1 MKNTLNI
8 YNFFYSEGCFFTKKN
23 NFIFMENLEMLDNV
37 LSWKLVWD
45 RDTKDV
51 LFLNQVGKIETENE
65 IFETKNQNEIYEKI
79 TELGLKYNPSILDNE
94 EWI

>member
-1 MKNTLNI
+1 
-8 YNFFYSEGCFFTKKN
+8 
-23 NFIFMENLEMLDNV
+23 MENLEMLDNG

-45 RDTKDV
+45 PDTKDV
-51 LFLNQVGKIETENE
+51 LFLNQAGKIETENE

-94 EWI
+94 EWL